1 MTAYRVYYC
10 DDQGMIFSANDFVAD
25 SDAAARERAG
35 ILARK
40 ASCIFEVWESD
51 RLVHRHAQIRSAPI
65 TIWGAKPPP
74 LDRAASRDRYR
85 PSQIEKSSRA
95 V

>member
-10 DDQGMIFSANDFVAD
+10 DSQGMIFSANDFLAD

-35 ILARK
+35 VFARK
-40 ASCIFEVWESD
+40 PLGIFEVWERD
-51 RLVHRHAQIRSAPI
+51 RLVHRHAATRSTPV
-65 TIWGAKPPP
+65 TVWGAKPPP
-74 LDRAASRDRYR
+74 LDRASARDRYR

>member
-10 DDQGMIFSANDFVAD
+10 DKEGMIFSANDFLAD

-35 ILARK
+35 IFTRK
-40 ASCIFEVWESD
+40 TSGIFEVWERD
-51 RLVHRHAQIRSAPI
+51 RLVHRHWATRSTPV

-85 PSQIEKSSRA
+85 PSQIEKSSLA